1 MNSGPTN
8 ARVMDIVE
16 LPSVGSCVSSV
27 AVISPDEQR
36 RRAAAT
42 AMGECRNSQIREFS
56 SYSSGPGEAPW
67 TLNRDFDAV
76 IVDLDSDPER
86 ALDLVK
92 RICTNGLA
100 TVMVYSAKSDPGLML
115 KCMRAGAREF
125 FTLPFKPGAIVEALA
140 RASTLRSAERLPK
153 KADGKLLVF
162 LTAKGGS
169 GVTTLASNFAV
180 SLAQESRQK
189 TLLIDLGL
197 PLGGVALNL
206 GITAEHSTVD
216 ALQNVERLDADFF
229 SSLLERHS
237 SGLSVLAA
245 PSEMASM
252 QLSDKAINKLLQV
265 ARKGFDYVVVDAG
278 SKLDLQH
285 THLFDK
291 SATIFLVMQVG
302 LAELR
307 NSNRLISMLSAAG
320 GPKVEIVINRYAPQS
335 QEIAEEHITKA
346 LTRPAKWKIP
356 NDYAAVRRMEST
368 ATPLMQEAS
377 EISRA
382 IQEMAR
388 SVCGYPAAPEQKS

>member
-1 MNSGPTN
+1 
-8 ARVMDIVE
+8 MDIVE
-16 LPSVGSCVSSV
+16 NPSLGAGVLSV
-27 AVISPDEQR
+27 AVISPDPQR
-36 RRAAAT
+36 RNAAT
-42 AMGECRNSQIREFS
+42 TALGECLNSHIREFS
-56 SYSSGPGEAPW
+56 SYPSGLDEAPW

-76 IVDLDSDPER
+76 IVDLDSDPDR

-92 RICTNGLA
+92 RISTNGLA
-100 TVMVYSAKSDPGLML
+100 TVMVYSAKSDPDRML
-115 KCMRAGAREF
+115 KCLRAGAREF
-125 FTLPFKPGAIVEALA
+125 FTLPFKPGVVVEAMV
-140 RASTLRSAERLPK
+140 RASSLRSADRPAK
-153 KADGKLLVF
+153 KQDGKLLVF

-169 GVTTLASNFAV
+169 GVTTLACNFAV

-206 GITAEHSTVD
+206 GIAAEHSIVD
-216 ALQNVERLDADFF
+216 ALQDLERLDADF
-229 SSLLERHS
+229 LATMLEHHG

-245 PSEMASM
+245 PSEMASV
-252 QLSDKAINKLLQV
+252 QLSDEAINKLLEV
-265 ARKGFDYVVVDAG
+265 ARQHFDYVIVDAG

-285 THLFDK
+285 THLFDE

-302 LAELR
+302 LADLR

-320 GPKVEIVINRYAPQS
+320 GPRVEIVINRYDPQS

-346 LTRPAKWKIP
+346 LTRPARWKIP
-356 NDYAAVRRMEST
+356 NDYAAVRRMQST

-382 IQEMAR
+382 IRQMAQ
-388 SVCGYPAAPEQKS
+388 SFCAHPSAPDQDS